1 MKKLLLFL
9 LPLAFLVACNDS
21 DPDDVLKIEG
31 CTNPSAINYNPYA
44 NFDDGSCVTVQQK
57 AGAFAV
63 NYTATWCGPCGS
75 WGAPLI
81 HDIEAAGDNVVAITA
96 HASNDPMHVPALYSS
111 FASSRPTGGGIPS
124 FWVGDVKD
132 GGVAGA
138 QALLAQTPPAGMEFV
153 ATKNGSTMSVDV
165 DVVFFEAVQ
174 GDYYLSVYILED
186 GIDGSATAGAYK
198 QNGVSNPDTYEHDFV
213 LRTAATPN
221 DAYGEKIASGSI
233 ASGAAFDK
241 SYEIPLDASWDD
253 VYVAVCLWRY
263 DASTSMYKFV
273 NALKKR

>member
-1 MKKLLLFL
+1 MKKLFLFL

-21 DPDDVLKIEG
+21 DPDDGIKIEG
-31 CTNPSAINYNPYA
+31 CTNPDAVNYNPYA

-81 HDIEAAGDNVVAITA
+81 HEIAGAGDNVVAITA

-138 QALLAQTPPAGMEFV
+138 EALLAQTPPVGMEFK
-153 ATKNGSTMSVDV
+153 ATRNGNTMDVDV
-165 DVVFFEAVQ
+165 DVIFFEEVS

-186 GIDGSATAGAYK
+186 GIDGSSSSGAYA
-198 QNGVSNPDTYEHDFV
+198 QSGVANPATYEHDYV

-233 ASGAAFDK
+233 ASGTSFEK
-241 SYEIPLDASWDD
+241 TYEIPLEAEWDE
-253 VYVAVCLWRY
+253 VYVALCVWKY
-263 DASTSMYKFV
+263 DSGTNFYKFV
-273 NALKKR
+273 NALKKK